1 MRAYNRFSA
10 AFNVKRCVTAMRL
23 TKCSPE
29 SLRNVRIRIGSHGLE
44 SSILGR
50 MGKYSS
56 ITSANA

>member
-10 AFNVKRCVTAMRL
+10 AFNANLCVTVMRL

-44 SSILGR
+44 LSFLGR

-56 ITSANA
+56 ITSVNA